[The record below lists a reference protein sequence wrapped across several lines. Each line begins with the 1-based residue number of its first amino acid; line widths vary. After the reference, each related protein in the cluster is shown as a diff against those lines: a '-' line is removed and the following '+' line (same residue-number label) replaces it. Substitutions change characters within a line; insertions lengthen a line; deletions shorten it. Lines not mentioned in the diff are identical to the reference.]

1 MAVARTGTSRLAW
14 LRSRMASDWPVV
26 AWLLFAATI
35 NYAGARSV
43 PGSYHQATA
52 LTDIPAGDRAAM
64 VRSLANL
71 NLSPAFIA
79 WFEIATTVISLVINT
94 AIAWLLIRKTPR
106 TGFMIYLAFIILAMS
121 NANYPPAIDDVLP
134 GMPVEQFIVRFATA
148 VGITGFFTLPFIF
161 PDGCFVPRWTMLW
174 MLYMAADVFN
184 FAFHPSF
191 AAGSRIWAMI
201 DTITTVLLIIS
212 LIYAVIFRYR
222 RVSTP
227 GQQRQTKWAAFGL
240 AIGVPGF
247 FAGDAM
253 MRNIDATP
261 FGVACLLGF
270 LVIMPIA
277 STLPFVT
284 IGIAIINHH
293 LYDIDVILN
302 RSLVWLAMTL
312 TVIGAYMGIVIGIG
326 SLVSPGRSLFL
337 SLIAT
342 GIVAVAFQP
351 MRDRV
356 QRGVNRLL
364 YGDRDDP
371 YAVLTRL
378 GQRVEAALTHDDVL
392 PAIVRTLTEALRLPY
407 AAIALRDGSALVP
420 AAVSGTPVVGVTRVP
435 LIYQNE
441 AVGELIVAPRSPGEL
456 FGPADRRLLEDLA
469 RQIGVAAHAARLTTD
484 LQRSRQRIRSVLEEE
499 RRRLRRDL
507 HDGLGTQL
515 AALSIQTSA
524 LRALVP
530 TDPAMAEHM
539 AADIRDELKAAVGDI
554 RRLVHGLRPPALD
567 ELGLVGALRQ
577 RAVRFGAGGLY
588 QTDDGSQTGNPHL
601 TVTIIA
607 PDEIPA
613 LPAAVEVA
621 AYRIADEA
629 IANVARHA
637 GAKNCVVRLGASDT
651 LELVV
656 EDDGQG
662 IPEQHTGG
670 VGLLSM
676 RERAAELGGTLAIS
690 AVANGRGTRIEAR
703 LPIVQHPESS
713 Q

>member
-1 MAVARTGTSRLAW
+1 MAT
-14 LRSRMASDWPVV
+14 DWPVV
-26 AWLLFAATI
+26 AWLLFAVTI

-43 PGSYHQATA
+43 PGTYRQAAA
-52 LTDIPAGDRAAM
+52 LTDISAGDRVALT
-64 VRSLANL
+64 RSLADL

-79 WFEIATTVISLVINT
+79 WFEIGTTVISVLINT
-94 AIAWLLIRKTPR
+94 AIAWLLICKNPR

-161 PDGCFVPRWTMLW
+161 PDGRFVPRWTVLW

-191 AAGSRIWAMI
+191 ANGSRLWGVI
-201 DTITTVLLIIS
+201 DAITTVLLIIS
-212 LIYAVIFRYR
+212 LVYAVIYRYR

-227 GQQRQTKWAAFGL
+227 TQQRQTKWVAFGL
-240 AIGVPGF
+240 SIGVPGF

-302 RSLVWLAMTL
+302 RTLVWLAMTL
-312 TVIGAYMGIVIGIG
+312 AVIGAYVGIVIGVG

-351 MRDRV
+351 VRDRV

-378 GQRVEAALTHDDVL
+378 GQRVEAALTHEDVL
-392 PAIVRTLTEALRLPY
+392 PGIVRTLTEALRLPY
-407 AAIALRDGSALVP
+407 AEIALRDGTALVP

-456 FGPADRRLLEDLA
+456 FGPADHRLLEDLA

-484 LQRSRQRIRSVLEEE
+484 LQRSRQRILSVLEEE

-530 TDPAMAEHM
+530 TDPATAEQM
-539 AADIRDELKAAVGDI
+539 AAEIRDELKAAVGDI

-577 RAVRFGAGGLY
+577 RAIRYGAGGLY
-588 QTDDGSQTGNPHL
+588 QTDDGSRVGDPHL
-601 TVTIIA
+601 TVTVIA
-607 PDEIPA
+607 PDDIPA

-621 AYRIADEA
+621 AYRITDEA

-637 GAKNCVVRLGASDT
+637 GAETCVVRLSASDALT
-651 LELVV
+651 LVV
-656 EDDGQG
+656 EDDGRG
-662 IPEQHTGG
+662 MPEQRTGG

-676 RERAAELGGTLAIS
+676 RERAAELGGTLAFS
-690 AVANGRGTRIEAR
+690 AGANGRGTRIEAR
-703 LPIVQHPESS
+703 LPIHQHPEDS